1 MYIKSIIYIF
11 CLKKNFLSLT
21 KPGICQW
28 HQFWFA
34 CLLQLGKKCSPKIRA
49 KKTRMFWHLSLGGKK
64 DSFRI
69 ENWSLFVFA
78 NFKVDFSFFP
88 RRRVYEC
95 LLITRGIVIKK
106 SICMIPF
113 HVVQQGY
120 TVRLS
125 TGCIP
130 FQKINLLYSV
140 QQQVSFEGVILCCV
154 HSKFYIDAFK

>member
-1 MYIKSIIYIF
+1 MCQEYNLF
-11 CLKKNFLSLT
+11 FFQKNFLSLT
-21 KPGICQW
+21 KPGTCRR

-34 CLLQLGKKCSPKIRA
+34 CFLQLGKKCTPKIQA
-49 KKTRMFWHLSLGGKK
+49 KETRMFWLLSPRRKK
-64 DSFRI
+64 ISFRI
-69 ENWSLFVFA
+69 ENWSLFFFFA
-78 NFKVDFSFFP
+78 NFEVDFFFP
-88 RRRVYEC
+88 RKRVYEC

-140 QQQVSFEGVILCCV
+140 QQQVSSERVILCCV